1 MIQSKTTRE
10 RFKAIYYL
18 TAGDEAENVNT
29 IASVGPAQVRSLT
42 STDFTASSPEL
53 GIPQPG
59 APPPPPPVQT
69 HLFRGGGRPGL
80 EGARPGV
87 LAGGPASYS
96 ASFVPVRS

>member
-42 STDFTASSPEL
+42 STDFTASSPDL

-59 APPPPPPVQT
+59 APVQT